1 MVAVDMHSLEFH
13 LLMVHKKKLRYLVDD
28 DGMQISTQI
37 CLFMFCILIG
47 AILHNALYKIG
58 NDFSTTLRYYPMKDS
73 KFNTS
78 LKYEINYDSEI
89 KPSTDSGYKFLLGTP
104 F

>member
-1 MVAVDMHSLEFH
+1 MIPATLLSTSYQIDITSKISLE
-13 LLMVHKKKLRYLVDD
+13 LDD
-28 DGMQISTQI
+28 TFSTA
-37 CLFMFCILIG
+37 FSS
-47 AILHNALYKIG
+47 NTKIG

-89 KPSTDSGYKFLLGTP
+89 KPSTDRGYKFLLGTT
-104 F
+104 FWSIDIFDSSQFTVTNG